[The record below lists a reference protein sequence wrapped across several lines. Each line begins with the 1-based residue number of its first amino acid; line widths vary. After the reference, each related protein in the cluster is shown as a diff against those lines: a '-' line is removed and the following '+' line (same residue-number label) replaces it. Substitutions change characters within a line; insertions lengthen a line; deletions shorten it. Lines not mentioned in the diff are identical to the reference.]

1 VTRGSS
7 GGNFIS
13 EEGSDLT
20 GLFLAAR
27 ELSLIDNLFITD
39 EVFFARLRSDALDRG
54 VAGDE
59 IVELGLDDSVVTVD
73 VGDANAAVCL
83 EAVCLDAFLDKLAA
97 VLVAIFLAL

>member
-1 VTRGSS
+1 M
-7 GGNFIS
+7 
-13 EEGSDLT
+13 T

-83 EAVCLDAFLDKLAA
+83 DAFLDKLAA
-97 VLVAIFLAL
+97 VLVPIFLAL